1 MKSDG
6 EVIRF
11 KLTIAYD
18 GTGYAGWQLQKNAVS
33 VQQRVEEALR
43 KLFPGVIRVH
53 SSSRT
58 DTGVHAMGM
67 AAHVDIPLAEI
78 KMDARQLLLAVNAF
92 LPEDVRLNE
101 VRKVR
106 GDFHARFDAKE
117 KQYRYVIWN
126 HPAMNPL
133 LRNRAWQIAVP
144 LDFERMQKA
153 AKLFVGKK
161 DFQSFAS
168 AHEYKMEST
177 VRRVTGCKVYQRGN
191 ELEVVIEGEGFLY
204 KMCRGIVGTLVQV
217 GQRKLTQKDIREIF
231 RKRDRQVAGMNAP
244 ACGLTLCK
252 VFY

>member
-1 MKSDG
+1 MKNDG

-18 GTGYAGWQLQKNAVS
+18 GTEYAGWQLQKNAVS

-67 AAHVDIPLAEI
+67 AAHVDIPRAEL
-78 KMDARQLLLAVNAF
+78 KMDERQLLLAVNSF

-101 VRKVR
+101 VRKMKP
-106 GDFHARFDAKE
+106 DFHARFDAKK

-126 HPAMNPL
+126 HSAMNPL
-133 LRNRAWQIAVP
+133 MRDRAWQVAVP
-144 LDFERMQKA
+144 LDFVRMQKA

-168 AHEYKMEST
+168 AHKYKMETT
-177 VRRVTGCKVYQRGN
+177 VRRVTDCKVYQRGS
-191 ELEVVIEGEGFLY
+191 ELTVVIEGKGFLY

-217 GQRKLTQKDIREIF
+217 GQRKLTQKDIRGIF

-244 ACGLTLCK
+244 ACGLTLWR